1 MPKEKRPI
9 DQLRALEAVKLRR
22 PQKAKDGPSSPSPPL
37 YIGAGP
43 RGPPTRLQRV
53 LRKWELPAFVGLKKT
68 QIDELM
74 KNGAFP
80 RPIKL
85 SDRAI
90 AWLEDEI
97 VEWQQARIAA
107 RDAELREE

>member
-1 MPKEKRPI
+1 MPKRPI
-9 DQLRALEAVKLRR
+9 DQLRELEAIQKRR
-22 PQKAKDGPSSPSPPL
+22 PHKEGDAPSPSSPQL
-37 YIGAGP
+37 YVGAGP
-43 RGPPTRLQRV
+43 RGPPARLQRV

-74 KNGAFP
+74 KNGTFP

-85 SDRAI
+85 SDRAV

-97 VEWQQARIAA
+97 VEWQQARIAE
-107 RDAELREE
+107 RDAELRDE